1 LVELAYDY
9 PTQMGWEMIRQVRTG
24 MSIEETV
31 RKLLEG
37 AQQGTLPLIDEEAPT
52 IDLDTATEWE
62 INEAIEAAARVTDAN
77 HPRVAPLPRRRT
89 PIRKGKR
96 SLR

>member
-1 LVELAYDY
+1 
-9 PTQMGWEMIRQVRTG
+9 

-37 AQQGTLPLIDEEAPT
+37 ARQGTLPLIDEAPT

-62 INEAIEAAARVTDAN
+62 INQAIEEAAKITDAN
-77 HPRVAPLPRRRT
+77 HPPVRHLPRRRT
-89 PIRKGKR
+89 PIPKGKR